1 MSGPPEPAFAS
12 CAELRLRTTCLLS
25 PARREM
31 LAALIEKQCS
41 ERKVNEPRRARFG
54 VERERQHCDSGMK
67 R

>member
-1 MSGPPEPAFAS
+1 
-12 CAELRLRTTCLLS
+12 
-25 PARREM
+25 M